1 MSLYRLFYSI
11 LYSILNKQDHPVI
24 NRSNTFSQ
32 TPESTTTIETM
43 KTKPEHRLSL
53 SCHTLWTEPVWT
65 EPVFWLKALLVTFS
79 DKFWREVESRMWG
92 RLRNQICGASW
103 GTLHKLSL
111 FVFKYFFFYDFY
123 DDFQCHYWILHF
135 YCPEIICQLQT
146 TKVGLWSSL
155 GHVMRFWAI
164 EINLTWLYVLRKWG
178 ILMKTRTCKWTN
190 KTTVLLYML
199 I

>member
-1 MSLYRLFYSI
+1 MNRTSL
-11 LYSILNKQDHPVI
+11 
-24 NRSNTFSQ
+24 NRT
-32 TPESTTTIETM
+32 
-43 KTKPEHRLSL
+43 SL
-53 SCHTLWTEPVWT
+53 
-65 EPVFWLKALLVTFS
+65 WLKALLVTFS

-92 RLRNQICGASW
+92 RLRNQMCGASW

-178 ILMKTRTCKWTN
+178 ILMKTRICKWTN
-190 KTTVLLYML
+190 KIQNSFIVHANIMVHQGRLKNIPGKQTKSLKYIFITRIVL
-199 I
+199 